1 MPVLKTPNARSNAYS
16 EIVHDMRRQLL
27 LILLLPASLV
37 LAQTPEA
44 DLKKA
49 LVLKDQKR
57 WEESLAIFQQLLKSD
72 STRVPYLT
80 NTAYLLCKAGNRET
94 VDEKRQSYFRKA
106 EYLSRKA
113 IALQATDAE
122 AHYNYALA
130 LGRINENASSKQKIA
145 NAKVIRNECDLALK
159 YDPKLAGA
167 WHILGR
173 WHRTVAGFNF
183 VEKAMIN
190 TLFGGVPEGG
200 SYESAIDCFS
210 KAVQLEPEVMLHKIE
225 LAQTYAD
232 RNQGKDDVL
241 ARVWCKKVL
250 DLTERDDDDRDC
262 VSRAKALLAKLD

>member
-1 MPVLKTPNARSNAYS
+1 
-16 EIVHDMRRQLL
+16 MRRQLL

-130 LGRINENASSKQKIA
+130 
-145 NAKVIRNECDLALK
+145 
-159 YDPKLAGA
+159 
-167 WHILGR
+167 
-173 WHRTVAGFNF
+173 
-183 VEKAMIN
+183 
-190 TLFGGVPEGG
+190 
-200 SYESAIDCFS
+200 
-210 KAVQLEPEVMLHKIE
+210 
-225 LAQTYAD
+225 
-232 RNQGKDDVL
+232 
-241 ARVWCKKVL
+241 
-250 DLTERDDDDRDC
+250 
-262 VSRAKALLAKLD
+262 